1 MHYITDYLSPV
12 GLLRLASKGESL
24 EGLWIDGQ
32 KYFCAGLTGET
43 VRDDSL
49 NIFKNTKDW
58 LERYFAGQKPAVSE
72 LMLEPPGGEFRQSV
86 WNILC
91 RIPYGHVMTY
101 GDIAREIAEK
111 TGRSSM
117 SGQAV
122 GGAVSHNPISIIIP
136 CHRVVGTNG
145 SLTGYAGGIAVKIKL
160 LELEGVD
167 MEHLF
172 IPKKGTAL

>member
-1 MHYITDYLSPV
+1 MIRNLQHKYC
-12 GLLRLASKGESL
+12 LLYTS
-24 EGLWIDGQ
+24 IDGQ
-32 KYFCAGLTGET
+32 KYFCAGLAGET

-58 LERYFAGQKPAVSE
+58 LERYFSGQRPAVSE
-72 LMLEPPGGEFRQSV
+72 LMLEPPGGQFRQSV

-136 CHRVVGTNG
+136 CHRVVAVSYTHLHN
-145 SLTGYAGGIAVKIKL
+145 SEVFLQKPGIYLKTL
-160 LELEGVD
+160 R
-167 MEHLF
+167 
-172 IPKKGTAL
+172 